1 MTKDL
6 SIMPWFTRL
15 YFVLCRMLSA
25 PFLAGV
31 KPKLIQFDEALYD
44 QLRGKPVCYVLR
56 LHSWTDRFLL
66 ERIFKAHDLP
76 LLRTSPGKL
85 PDAGRAS
92 CLYLPV
98 LAGQRGGSRG
108 QQTMAGLIE
117 QAAQGDY
124 PLQIVPVSIFWG
136 RNPGSET
143 SFFKLLLGDGE
154 RAGALRKLLI
164 IIAQRRNVLVHV
176 AQPLTF
182 DKFVARKKDPVAAAA
197 MLARMMSFYFSR
209 RATASLGPRSL
220 SRQQIID
227 VVLRRQ
233 TVKDAIA
240 AELNG
245 PEDDV
250 SAIKKKARKMAEEVA
265 ANYNDRMIRAL
276 ELILSWVFRKIFSG
290 LNIHH
295 VERLRETANS
305 QQLIYMPSHRSHFDY
320 LLISYTLYVQGL
332 LAPHI
337 AAGVNL
343 NFWPVGGMLRRGG
356 AFYIRRSFSGQ
367 PLYTAVFQSYLDVI
381 LSRGYPVEFFPEG
394 GRSRTGRLLPPKK
407 GMLRMTVDS
416 FIQQPGRS
424 VALVPIYICYDK
436 LVESASYVKE
446 LRGAAK
452 QSESAGGLLKARK
465 IFKSSYGSPH
475 IAFGEPLSLDECFSH
490 IEPNWRKLN
499 QQGDQSF
506 VPAVVDYIAQENM
519 ERINAAAVVNP
530 IGLVSMILLSSPQRA
545 MAEDE
550 LLLQI
555 DHFIALLKRLPYS
568 PDVTLPEGS
577 AIEIFEQAARTAGL
591 SRIEHP
597 WGPIITATGKEAVML
612 TYYRNSVMHVLA
624 LPSLIARFFR
634 HSQTVN
640 EAELIQACV
649 LLYPF
654 VKQELFLRVSIADCA
669 EAVAEQIN
677 NLVDLNLLSRNE
689 AGGSLS
695 RANVGTETYAVLT
708 GLGRI
713 LRETF
718 ERYTVTSLLL
728 VQEISDTPAPRKDI
742 EQHTI
747 EMAQR
752 LAILSGREA
761 PEYFDKNLF
770 RVYMDTLI
778 KQGLLVLEE
787 GSDEELLRVDKRL
800 ESLSQRWVALLG
812 PDVQQSM
819 QQLIRKQTIQGS

>member
-1 MTKDL
+1 
-6 SIMPWFTRL
+6 MPWFTRL
-15 YFVLCRMLSA
+15 FFVLCRLLSA

-31 KPKLIQFDEALYD
+31 KPKLLQFDEALHD
-44 QLRGKPVCYVLR
+44 ELQGKPVCYVLR

-66 ERIFKAHDLP
+66 ERIFKAHNLP
-76 LLRTSPGKL
+76 LLRASPGKL
-85 PDAGRAS
+85 PDTERAG

-108 QQTMAGLIE
+108 QQTMAGLIQ

-164 IIAQRRNVLVHV
+164 IIAQRRNVLVHI

-182 DKFVARKKDPVAAAA
+182 DKFVERKQDPAAAAA
-197 MLARMMSFYFSR
+197 MLARLMSFYFSR
-209 RATASLGPRSL
+209 RATATLGPHLL
-220 SRQQIID
+220 SRQRIVD

-233 TVKDAIA
+233 SVRDAIA
-240 AELNG
+240 
-245 PEDDV
+245 
-250 SAIKKKARKMAEEVA
+250 SALESPDENAAAVNKKARKMAEEIA
-265 ANYNDRMIRAL
+265 ANYDDRMIRAL
-276 ELILSWVFRKIFSG
+276 ELILSWVFRKIFAG
-290 LNIHH
+290 LNIYHID
-295 VERLRETANS
+295 RLRETANS
-305 QQLIYMPSHRSHFDY
+305 RQLIYMPSHRSHFDY

-332 LAPHI
+332 VAPHI

-343 NFWPVGGMLRRGG
+343 NFWPVGGLLRRGG
-356 AFYIRRSFSGQ
+356 AFYIRRSFGGQ
-367 PLYTAVFQSYLDVI
+367 PLYSAVFKSYLDVI
-381 LSRGYPVEFFPEG
+381 LSRGYPMEFFPEG

-407 GMLRMTVDS
+407 GVLKMTVES
-416 FIQQPGRS
+416 FLQQPGRS
-424 VALVPIYICYDK
+424 VAMVPIYVCYDK

-446 LRGAAK
+446 LRGASK

-475 IAFGEPLSLDECFSH
+475 VAFGDPLSLDECFSL
-490 IEPNWRKLN
+490 IEPNWRKLA
-499 QQGDQSF
+499 QAGDRSF
-506 VPAVVDYIAQENM
+506 VPAVIDYIAQENM

-555 DHFIALLKRLPYS
+555 DHFVALLKRLPYS
-568 PDVTLPEGS
+568 PDVTLPEGG
-577 AIEIFEQAARTAGL
+577 AAEIFEQAARTAGL

-640 EAELIQACV
+640 EAELIEACV

-654 VKQELFLRVSIADCA
+654 VKQELFLRVRLEDCA
-669 EAVAEQIN
+669 ADVKAQID
-677 NLVDLNLLSRNE
+677 NLIALNLLSRNE
-689 AGGSLS
+689 QDGTLT

-728 VQEISDTPAPRKDI
+728 VQEISDTPAPRMDI

-778 KQGLLVLEE
+778 QQGLLLVEE
-787 GSDEELLRVDKRL
+787 RDDQQLLRVDKRL
-800 ESLSQRWVALLG
+800 EALSKRWVALLG

-819 QQLIRKQTIQGS
+819 QQLIRKQAINSGADAE